1 MGVRNV
7 TLGVFF
13 FFDLE
18 NFRTL
23 KRDPNSF
30 SSKH

>member
-7 TLGVFF
+7 TLGVF